1 MVFGGAGSFL
11 SGLADG
17 LNAARDADPLY
28 NMEEK
33 AKALMTFQNSDF
45 GKQYAAHQIQQT
57 ALKKAAENNLE
68 RGLQIE
74 RVNTHPFFRDTP
86 ELQSAINDYFSTK
99 SVFHVK
105 RFSKQVDDGKFSGF
119 IKVDPDLDFASS
131 IQARQGGM
139 QRLDSNPD
147 STGYN
152 WWYHDPDSIGAK
164 VSLANRKFGM
174 YTHQGR
180 KEQDIAPDAET
191 PQDIFTTAFSK
202 LTPDEQYHYTKQKTN
217 FGDAVNAFINKQKGS
232 LISLDKDF
240 RRTLQRYNRELT
252 MAVSEEEKNNAR
264 LKIGIARQTWEAAK
278 AEGFGYTT
286 LQYQEALKHIIAPH
300 TAELGLTETKRMT
313 AFMTDF
319 FMEEKNKKR
328 LHNRLIKLYGVP
340 KNITGS
346 PKKGS
351 DVQKRNIAQDR
362 FESAITGG

>member
-1 MVFGGAGSFL
+1 MAFGGAGSFL
-11 SGLADG
+11 SGLAGVLD
-17 LNAARDADPLY
+17 AARDNPLY
-28 NMEEK
+28 SMEEK

-74 RVNTHPFFRDTP
+74 RVNTHPLFRDTP
-86 ELQSAINDYFSTK
+86 ELQNAINNYFSTK

-105 RFSKQVDDGKFSGF
+105 RFSEQVDSGKFSGF
-119 IKVDPDLDFASS
+119 IKVNPDLDFASS

-139 QRLDSNPD
+139 LQLNSNPD
-147 STGYN
+147 SEGYK
-152 WWYHDPDSIGAK
+152 WWYHSPDSIGAK
-164 VSLANRKFGM
+164 VSLANKKFGV

-191 PQDIFTTAFSK
+191 PEDIFTTAFSK
-202 LTPDEQYHYTKQKTN
+202 LTPDEQSLFEKQRTN
-217 FGDAVNAFINKQKGS
+217 FGDAVNEFIKEQKGS

-313 AFMTDF
+313 AFMTKF

-340 KNITGS
+340 NMAKGRS
-346 PKKGS
+346 PRR
-351 DVQKRNIAQDR
+351 DARTRNVSELKTH
-362 FESAITGG
+362 FE

>member
-1 MVFGGAGSFL
+1 MAFTGAGAFL
-11 SGLADG
+11 SGLAGG
-17 LNAARDADPLY
+17 LDAARDADPLY
-28 NMEEK
+28 NRELE
-33 AKALMTFQNSDF
+33 AQALMDFQNSNL
-45 GKQYAAHQIQQT
+45 GQQYAAHQIQQT
-57 ALKKAAENNLE
+57 ALKKAAENKIS
-68 RGLQIE
+68 RGLEIE

-99 SVFHVK
+99 SIFEVQ
-105 RFSKQVDDGKFSGF
+105 RFSKQVDSRKFSGF

-131 IQARQGGM
+131 KQVRQGGM

-152 WWYHDPDSIGAK
+152 WWYHDPDSIPAK

-217 FGDAVNAFINKQKGS
+217 FGDAVNAFIQDQEGS
-232 LISLDKDF
+232 LIGLDKDF

-264 LKIGIARQTWEAAK
+264 LKIGIAKQTWEAAK

-300 TAELGLTETKRMT
+300 TAELGLTDTKRMT

-328 LHNRLIKLYGVP
+328 LHNRLIRLHGVP
-340 KNITGS
+340 NMAKGRS
-346 PKKGS
+346 PRRDASTIDTSTLKTH
-351 DVQKRNIAQDR
+351 
-362 FESAITGG
+362 FE